1 MVTVK
6 IFKYIDPFYPN
17 YNISDFPGSPVGED
31 STLRIQGYQF
41 NPSGETRSY
50 ILHGQT
56 NKQKYLVIKSLTA
69 NPYLLRSFLR
79 QITGFCLLL
88 LPLYL
93 STFQFKLMLMG
104 AGG

>member
-31 STLRIQGYQF
+31 STLGIQGVPVQ
-41 NPSGETRSY
+41 SLVEKLRSY

-56 NKQKYLVIKSLTA
+56 NKQKYLVIKSLQLTHI
-69 NPYLLRSFLR
+69 Y
-79 QITGFCLLL
+79 
-88 LPLYL
+88 
-93 STFQFKLMLMG
+93 
-104 AGG
+104 